1 MIADLKPYPAH
12 KNSGVPWLGEM
23 PAGWEVRRN
32 GRLFAERKETGFPDL
47 PILEVSLRTGV
58 RVRDFSLSE
67 RKQVMDERGKYKRA
81 ARGDIAYNMMRM
93 WQGAVGVAPTDGLVS
108 PAYVV
113 ARPLPGTVSRYFAY
127 LYRTSAYM
135 GEVNNYSHGIV
146 ADRNRL
152 YWDEFKQIP
161 TPYPPPEE
169 QSAIVHFLNWVN
181 GRLERAIQTKKKEL
195 GLVREALLTVTQQ
208 ALRLQGTRS
217 LRLAAAA
224 EVVLR
229 PIDRLAS
236 CNYTPIGVY
245 NRGRGIF
252 HKEKRNGA
260 ELGDSEFFWVEHGD
274 LVISGQFA
282 WEGAVAL
289 ARYNDSGCVAS
300 HRYPILRGR
309 KEYVSS
315 AVLMALF
322 RTSYGSML
330 LDHHSRGAAGRNRP
344 LNVGTLLKEKVPIP
358 PLSAQAHITELLD
371 QEQTLALST
380 TQLTRFI
387 NEYRDRLITD
397 LVTGKLDVREAT
409 AHLPEKFEEPGPLD
423 EADALDYEGSELMDD
438 VEE

>member
-1 MIADLKPYPAH
+1 H

-181 GRLERAIQTKKKEL
+181 GRLERAIQT
-195 GLVREALLTVTQQ
+195 
-208 ALRLQGTRS
+208 
-217 LRLAAAA
+217 
-224 EVVLR
+224 
-229 PIDRLAS
+229 
-236 CNYTPIGVY
+236 
-245 NRGRGIF
+245 
-252 HKEKRNGA
+252 
-260 ELGDSEFFWVEHGD
+260 
-274 LVISGQFA
+274 
-282 WEGAVAL
+282 
-289 ARYNDSGCVAS
+289 
-300 HRYPILRGR
+300 
-309 KEYVSS
+309 
-315 AVLMALF
+315 
-322 RTSYGSML
+322 
-330 LDHHSRGAAGRNRP
+330 
-344 LNVGTLLKEKVPIP
+344 
-358 PLSAQAHITELLD
+358 
-371 QEQTLALST
+371 
-380 TQLTRFI
+380 
-387 NEYRDRLITD
+387 
-397 LVTGKLDVREAT
+397 
-409 AHLPEKFEEPGPLD
+409 
-423 EADALDYEGSELMDD
+423 
-438 VEE
+438 